1 MLALFSVSFKY
12 YFSIKMQISYA
23 QDFGMID
30 QEVYLPKYEKGLYFG
45 DGLFLF
51 ICFYLSYVTLN

>member
-23 QDFGMID
+23 QDFDMIII
-30 QEVYLPKYEKGLYFG
+30 LKM
-45 DGLFLF
+45 
-51 ICFYLSYVTLN
+51 